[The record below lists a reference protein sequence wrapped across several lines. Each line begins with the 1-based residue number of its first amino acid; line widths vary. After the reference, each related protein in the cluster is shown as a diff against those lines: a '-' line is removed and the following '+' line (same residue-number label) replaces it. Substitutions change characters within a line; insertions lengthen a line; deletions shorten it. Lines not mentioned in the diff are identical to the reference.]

1 MKVLKD
7 FIIPFLGLKEGFH
20 DFTFNIDGKF
30 FESFEYSEI
39 NEGKVRVLMNLEK
52 QGQMMI
58 FNFTIKGYVIVP
70 CDRCLA
76 DMEYAVEGNE
86 RLVVKFGAEWKEETE
101 EILIIPETDSHIDL
115 SKFIYE
121 YIMLMLPYK
130 KVHPEGEGLCDAE
143 MIHTLEQFAEEK
155 QDPRWDA
162 LKDLKLK
169 TE

>member
-7 FIIPFLGLKEGFH
+7 FNIPFVGLKEGFH
-20 DFTFNIDGKF
+20 DFTFNIDEKF

-39 NEGKVRVLMNLEK
+39 SKGKIQVLISLEK
-52 QGQMMI
+52 QSRVMI

-76 DMEYAVEGNE
+76 DMKYVLEGNE
-86 RLVVKFGAEWKEETE
+86 RLLVNFGAEWKEETE

-121 YIMLMLPYK
+121 YIMLMLPYQ

-143 MIHTLEQFAEEK
+143 MIQKLEEFVEEQ

-162 LKDLKLK
+162 LKELKLSK
-169 TE
+169 E

>member
-7 FIIPFLGLKEGFH
+7 FNIPFVGLKEGFH

-39 NEGKVRVLMNLEK
+39 NEGKIHVLISLEK
-52 QGQMMI
+52 QDRIMI
-58 FNFTIKGYVIVP
+58 FNFTIEGYVVVP
-70 CDRCLA
+70 CDRCLT
-76 DMEYAVEGNE
+76 DMEYAVEGKE
-86 RLVVKFGAEWKEETE
+86 RLLVKFGPEWKEETE

-130 KVHPEGEGLCDAE
+130 RVHPEGEGLCDAK
-143 MIHTLEQFAEEK
+143 MIQKLEHFAEEK

-162 LKDLKLK
+162 LKELKLK
-169 TE
+169 KE